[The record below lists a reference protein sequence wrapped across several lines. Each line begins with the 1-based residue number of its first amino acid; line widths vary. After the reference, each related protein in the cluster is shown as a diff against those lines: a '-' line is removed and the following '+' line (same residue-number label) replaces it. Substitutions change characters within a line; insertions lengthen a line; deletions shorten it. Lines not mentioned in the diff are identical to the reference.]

1 VPDVDPIA
9 GRQVLEQEERA
20 VAEESPHSKKLQEL
34 MFRAWETFGD
44 ARHLDSDDRVFV
56 QALARQTADRISVLY
71 GASWREALDW
81 VSQRYVPNSDM
92 PGGPAA
98 ASSTTTAGTTG
109 TTTPTTAGGLRR
121 GTAAAES
128 TSV

>member
-1 VPDVDPIA
+1 MAD
-9 GRQVLEQEERA
+9 
-20 VAEESPHSKKLQEL
+20 ESPHSKKLQEL

-81 VSQRYVPNSDM
+81 VSQRYVPNSDA
-92 PGGPAA
+92 PGGPATA
-98 ASSTTTAGTTG
+98 ATATATPATGTSSATTTTSTTGA
-109 TTTPTTAGGLRR
+109 ARR
-121 GTAAAES
+121 GTTAAES

>member
-1 VPDVDPIA
+1 MAD
-9 GRQVLEQEERA
+9 
-20 VAEESPHSKKLQEL
+20 ESPHSKKLQEL

-56 QALARQTADRISVLY
+56 QSLARQTADRISVLY

-81 VSQRYVPNSDM
+81 VSQRYVPNGDT
-92 PGGPAA
+92 PGGPVPAV
-98 ASSTTTAGTTG
+98 SPTTA
-109 TTTPTTAGGLRR
+109 TTPTTTTTAASRR

-128 TSV
+128 NSIS

>member
-1 VPDVDPIA
+1 
-9 GRQVLEQEERA
+9 
-20 VAEESPHSKKLQEL
+20 VADESPHSKKLQEL

-81 VSQRYVPNSDM
+81 VSQRYVPNSDA
-92 PGGPAA
+92 PGGPAS
-98 ASSTTTAGTTG
+98 ASASTTTGSTA
-109 TTTPTTAGGLRR
+109 TPTTATSGPVRR
-121 GTAAAES
+121 GTTAAES

>member
-1 VPDVDPIA
+1 
-9 GRQVLEQEERA
+9 
-20 VAEESPHSKKLQEL
+20 VADDSPHSKKLQEL

-81 VSQRYVPNSDM
+81 VSQRYVPNGDQ
-92 PGGPAA
+92 PGGAVAVSPNHHTTS
-98 ASSTTTAGTTG
+98 AS
-109 TTTPTTAGGLRR
+109 PTTATPASSRR
-121 GTAAAES
+121 GAAAAAAAVAES
-128 TSV
+128 NSIS

>member
-1 VPDVDPIA
+1 M
-9 GRQVLEQEERA
+9 
-20 VAEESPHSKKLQEL
+20 AEESPHSKKLQEL

-71 GASWREALDW
+71 GASWRDALDW
-81 VSQRYVPNSDM
+81 VAQRYVPTTDT

-98 ASSTTTAGTTG
+98 ATTSPPATTANGSSS
-109 TTTPTTAGGLRR
+109 GGRR
-121 GTAAAES
+121 GSAAAEANAGA
-128 TSV
+128 

>member
-1 VPDVDPIA
+1 
-9 GRQVLEQEERA
+9 
-20 VAEESPHSKKLQEL
+20 VADESPHSKKLQEL

-81 VSQRYVPNSDM
+81 VSQRYVPNSDA
-92 PGGPAA
+92 PGGPAS
-98 ASSTTTAGTTG
+98 ASASTTTGS
-109 TTTPTTAGGLRR
+109 TTTPTTATSGPVRR
-121 GTAAAES
+121 GTTAAES

>member
-1 VPDVDPIA
+1 MAD
-9 GRQVLEQEERA
+9 
-20 VAEESPHSKKLQEL
+20 ESPHSKKLQEL

-81 VSQRYVPNSDM
+81 VSQRYVPNSDV
-92 PGGPAA
+92 PGGQ
-98 ASSTTTAGTTG
+98 ASATASTSTTAATG
-109 TTTPTTAGGLRR
+109 TTTTTGATSAARR

>member
-1 VPDVDPIA
+1 MAD
-9 GRQVLEQEERA
+9 
-20 VAEESPHSKKLQEL
+20 ESPHSKKLQEL

-81 VSQRYVPNSDM
+81 VSQRYVPNSDA
-92 PGGPAA
+92 PGGPAS
-98 ASSTTTAGTTG
+98 ASASTTTGSTA
-109 TTTPTTAGGLRR
+109 TPTTATSGPVRR
-121 GTAAAES
+121 GTTAAES

>member
-1 VPDVDPIA
+1 
-9 GRQVLEQEERA
+9 
-20 VAEESPHSKKLQEL
+20 VADESPHSKKLQEL

-81 VSQRYVPNSDM
+81 VSQRYVPNSDT
-92 PGGPAA
+92 PGGPAS
-98 ASSTTTAGTTG
+98 ASASTTTGSTA
-109 TTTPTTAGGLRR
+109 TPTTATSGPVRR
-121 GTAAAES
+121 GTTAAES

>member
-1 VPDVDPIA
+1 MAD
-9 GRQVLEQEERA
+9 
-20 VAEESPHSKKLQEL
+20 ESPHSKKLQEL

-81 VSQRYVPNSDM
+81 VSQRYVPNSDT
-92 PGGPAA
+92 PGGPATA
-98 ASSTTTAGTTG
+98 TTTTATGAATSTTG
-109 TTTPTTAGGLRR
+109 ATSTVRR
-121 GTAAAES
+121 GTTAAES

>member
-1 VPDVDPIA
+1 MADD
-9 GRQVLEQEERA
+9 
-20 VAEESPHSKKLQEL
+20 SPHSKKLQEL

-81 VSQRYVPNSDM
+81 VAQRYVPTADL
-92 PGGPAA
+92 PGGTTPVSPNGAA
-98 ASSTTTAGTTG
+98 ANGS
-109 TTTPTTAGGLRR
+109 PTVSRR
-121 GTAAAES
+121 GTAAAEVGS
-128 TSV
+128 TS

>member
-1 VPDVDPIA
+1 MAD
-9 GRQVLEQEERA
+9 ET
-20 VAEESPHSKKLQEL
+20 PHSKKLQEL

-81 VSQRYVPNSDM
+81 VAQRYVPNGDT
-92 PGGPAA
+92 PGGTVPAA
-98 ASSTTTAGTTG
+98 ASNGTTAS
-109 TTTPTTAGGLRR
+109 ARR
-121 GTAAAES
+121 GAAAAES
-128 TSV
+128 TSIS

>member
-1 VPDVDPIA
+1 MADD
-9 GRQVLEQEERA
+9 
-20 VAEESPHSKKLQEL
+20 SPHSKKLQEL

-81 VSQRYVPNSDM
+81 VSQRYVPNSDA
-92 PGGPAA
+92 PGGPLPAV
-98 ASSTTTAGTTG
+98 TTTG
-109 TTTPTTAGGLRR
+109 TTPTTTTTSAASRR
-121 GTAAAES
+121 GSAAAES
-128 TSV
+128 NSIS

>member
-1 VPDVDPIA
+1 
-9 GRQVLEQEERA
+9 
-20 VAEESPHSKKLQEL
+20 VADESPHSKKLQEL

-81 VSQRYVPNSDM
+81 VSQRYVPNGDQ
-92 PGGPAA
+92 PGGSVSVSPNGT
-98 ASSTTTAGTTG
+98 SSTTSTTTATTS
-109 TTTPTTAGGLRR
+109 AASRR
-121 GTAAAES
+121 GAAAAAAASE
-128 TSV
+128 TSSIS

>member
-1 VPDVDPIA
+1 
-9 GRQVLEQEERA
+9 
-20 VAEESPHSKKLQEL
+20 VADDSPHSKKLQEL

-81 VSQRYVPNSDM
+81 VAQRYVPNSDQ
-92 PGGPAA
+92 PGGPIPPTS
-98 ASSTTTAGTTG
+98 ASTGASANGATTTSG
-109 TTTPTTAGGLRR
+109 RR
-121 GTAAAES
+121 GSAAAEAS
-128 TSV
+128 SGVS

>member
-1 VPDVDPIA
+1 
-9 GRQVLEQEERA
+9 
-20 VAEESPHSKKLQEL
+20 VADESPHSKKLQEL

-81 VSQRYVPNSDM
+81 VSQRYVPNSDT
-92 PGGPAA
+92 PGGPVTANA
-98 ASSTTTAGTTG
+98 NTTTGSTTSATGTTG
-109 TTTPTTAGGLRR
+109 TVRR
-121 GTAAAES
+121 GTTAAES

>member
-1 VPDVDPIA
+1 MADD
-9 GRQVLEQEERA
+9 
-20 VAEESPHSKKLQEL
+20 SPHSKKLQEL

-81 VSQRYVPNSDM
+81 VAQRYVPTADL
-92 PGGPAA
+92 PGGVAA
-98 ASSTTTAGTTG
+98 
-109 TTTPTTAGGLRR
+109 TTPTSASSNGSPTVTRR
-121 GTAAAES
+121 GTAAAEVGS
-128 TSV
+128 TS

>member
-1 VPDVDPIA
+1 MAD
-9 GRQVLEQEERA
+9 
-20 VAEESPHSKKLQEL
+20 ESPHSKKLQEL

-81 VSQRYVPNSDM
+81 VAQRYVPTADL
-92 PGGPAA
+92 PGGTTPATPTS
-98 ASSTTTAGTTG
+98 ASSNGSPAV
-109 TTTPTTAGGLRR
+109 PRR
-121 GTAAAES
+121 GTAAAEVGS
-128 TSV
+128 TS

>member
-1 VPDVDPIA
+1 MAD
-9 GRQVLEQEERA
+9 
-20 VAEESPHSKKLQEL
+20 ESPHSKKLQEL

-81 VSQRYVPNSDM
+81 VSQRYVPNSDV
-92 PGGPAA
+92 PGGP
-98 ASSTTTAGTTG
+98 TTGTTGATTTTG
-109 TTTPTTAGGLRR
+109 TTTPTTTGATSPARR
-121 GTAAAES
+121 GTTAAES

>member
-1 VPDVDPIA
+1 MAD
-9 GRQVLEQEERA
+9 ET
-20 VAEESPHSKKLQEL
+20 PHSKKLQEL

-81 VSQRYVPNSDM
+81 VAQRYVPNDDA
-92 PGGPAA
+92 PGGSIP
-98 ASSTTTAGTTG
+98 ASSNGTTASARRGAVAAVESTG
-109 TTTPTTAGGLRR
+109 T
-121 GTAAAES
+121 S
-128 TSV
+128 IS

>member
-1 VPDVDPIA
+1 
-9 GRQVLEQEERA
+9 
-20 VAEESPHSKKLQEL
+20 VADESPHSKKLQEL

-81 VSQRYVPNSDM
+81 VSQRYVPNGDA
-92 PGGPAA
+92 PGGPATAGA
-98 ASSTTTAGTTG
+98 ASGATTTGTGTSSATPATGTTG
-109 TTTPTTAGGLRR
+109 AARR
-121 GTAAAES
+121 GTTAAES

>member
-1 VPDVDPIA
+1 
-9 GRQVLEQEERA
+9 
-20 VAEESPHSKKLQEL
+20 VADESPHSKKLQEL

-81 VSQRYVPNSDM
+81 VSQRYVPNSDA

-98 ASSTTTAGTTG
+98 ASTSTTTAATGTSGTTTG
-109 TTTPTTAGGLRR
+109 TTSTVRR
-121 GTAAAES
+121 GTTAAES

>member
-1 VPDVDPIA
+1 MTD
-9 GRQVLEQEERA
+9 
-20 VAEESPHSKKLQEL
+20 ESPHSKKLQEL

-71 GASWREALDW
+71 GASWRDALDW
-81 VSQRYVPNSDM
+81 VAQRYVPTSDT

-98 ASSTTTAGTTG
+98 AS
-109 TTTPTTAGGLRR
+109 TPTTATTANGSSGSGGRR
-121 GTAAAES
+121 GSAAAEAS
-128 TSV
+128 AGS